1 MIRVLSVGFAERSLL
16 KGFTGAVTDLAFAHL
31 DSSLL
36 GCVDEAGNLMV
47 WQLTCTGSKILYP
60 DMWEKLIRIVW
71 EVHVCVCRVLLLII
85 ELFISSYFCLYFWC
99 K

>member
-1 MIRVLSVGFAERSLL
+1 MIRVLSVSFAERTLL

-60 DMWEKLIRIVW
+60 ET
-71 EVHVCVCRVLLLII
+71 EQECGPRV
-85 ELFISSYFCLYFWC
+85 SAQSYFFSFSCSFYLISVC
-99 K
+99 MSKSQ

>member
-60 DMWEKLIRIVW
+60 DVW
-71 EVHVCVCRVLLLII
+71 ENELLMNV
-85 ELFISSYFCLYFWC
+85 
-99 K
+99 